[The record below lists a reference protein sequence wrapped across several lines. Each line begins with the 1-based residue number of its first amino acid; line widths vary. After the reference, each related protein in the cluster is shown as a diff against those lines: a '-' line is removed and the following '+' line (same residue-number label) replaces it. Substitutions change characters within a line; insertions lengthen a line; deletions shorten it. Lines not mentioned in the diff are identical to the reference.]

1 MIKRL
6 QQKFVAIVA
15 VSLFIVELLIIGGI
29 NIFNIRSID
38 SDYDKVMNMLVEN
51 DGMIP
56 DFPRRDD
63 GFKPDKKMSGDQNR
77 MNDRNFNEETKYQTR
92 YFIVYYSSNGNVSG
106 VNTGHIAAVDSQRA
120 VEYAAQALESGD
132 EKGSIDI
139 YKYSVNN
146 TDKGKM
152 VIFLDARSGSENKK
166 RFLLISAVVAAAGY
180 LLTCLLVIIFSKRA
194 VRPAV
199 ESFEKQRRFITD
211 AGHEIKTPLAIISA
225 NTEVIEMTSEESEWT
240 KSIKNQVTRL
250 DGLVKELLRLSK
262 MEEDDVKL
270 VFTEFDAS
278 QTVSDAVQSFEALA
292 KTNGKNISTDI
303 ADGII
308 ISGDRSAVSQLVG
321 ILVENAVKYAD
332 DGSDITVS
340 LKKTASGRHAHL
352 SVSNKCS
359 DPPKDTEKLF
369 DRFYRD
375 DSSRSRDGSG
385 PGGYGIGLSIARAVM
400 NAHKGKITCKAEGNT
415 VTFTAVFKSV

>member
-1 MIKRL
+1 
-6 QQKFVAIVA
+6 
-15 VSLFIVELLIIGGI
+15 
-29 NIFNIRSID
+29 
-38 SDYDKVMNMLVEN
+38 
-51 DGMIP
+51 
-56 DFPRRDD
+56 
-63 GFKPDKKMSGDQNR
+63 
-77 MNDRNFNEETKYQTR
+77 
-92 YFIVYYSSNGNVSG
+92 
-106 VNTGHIAAVDSQRA
+106 
-120 VEYAAQALESGD
+120 
-132 EKGSIDI
+132 
-139 YKYSVNN
+139 
-146 TDKGKM
+146 
-152 VIFLDARSGSENKK
+152 
-166 RFLLISAVVAAAGY
+166 
-180 LLTCLLVIIFSKRA
+180 
-194 VRPAV
+194 
-199 ESFEKQRRFITD
+199 
-211 AGHEIKTPLAIISA
+211 
-225 NTEVIEMTSEESEWT
+225 MTSEESEWT

-303 ADGII
+303 ADGVI

-340 LKKTASGRHAHL
+340 FKKSSSGRHAHL

-400 NAHKGKITCKAEGNT
+400 NAHKGKISCKVEDNT
-415 VTFTAVFKSV
+415 VTFTAVFRAA

>member
-194 VRPAV
+194 VRPV
-199 ESFEKQRRFITD
+199 VDS
-211 AGHEIKTPLAIISA
+211 
-225 NTEVIEMTSEESEWT
+225 IE
-240 KSIKNQVTRL
+240 
-250 DGLVKELLRLSK
+250 
-262 MEEDDVKL
+262 
-270 VFTEFDAS
+270 
-278 QTVSDAVQSFEALA
+278 
-292 KTNGKNISTDI
+292 
-303 ADGII
+303 
-308 ISGDRSAVSQLVG
+308 
-321 ILVENAVKYAD
+321 
-332 DGSDITVS
+332 
-340 LKKTASGRHAHL
+340 
-352 SVSNKCS
+352 
-359 DPPKDTEKLF
+359 
-369 DRFYRD
+369 
-375 DSSRSRDGSG
+375 
-385 PGGYGIGLSIARAVM
+385 
-400 NAHKGKITCKAEGNT
+400 
-415 VTFTAVFKSV
+415 